1 MQLKLKDGNVK
12 EVASGIT
19 AMEAA
24 KAISEGLARAAVA
37 VRIDGQL
44 KDLSAVLDRDC
55 VFEVLTFKDEQGKEI
70 YRHTAS
76 HVLAQAIKTVYPTS

>member
-37 VRIDGQL
+37 
-44 KDLSAVLDRDC
+44 
-55 VFEVLTFKDEQGKEI
+55 EI
-70 YRHTAS
+70 GRA
-76 HVLAQAIKTVYPTS
+76 HV